1 MEILESGLFESL
13 MKTEKM
19 KTVVN
24 INWKLRE
31 IFGKNL
37 MKDKPFSDWCKQV
50 LGSPASR
57 KTLAMIKERDNIQPA
72 IGKAEA

>member
-1 MEILESGLFESL
+1 MEILESGLFEFL

-37 MKDKPFSDWCKQV
+37 MKDKSFSDWCKQV
-50 LGSPASR
+50 LGRPASR
-57 KTLAMIKERDNIQPA
+57 RTLAMIKDRDNIQTA